1 MTLNVKD
8 PEAHRLAVAI
18 AQCTGESL
26 TRVVTE
32 ALRQRYEQIQRQK
45 GRASLEELQLIAGR
59 IAKHC
64 PGTYVDHGSLLYDEN
79 GLPH

>member
-32 ALRQRYEQIQRQK
+32 ALRQRYEQIQRQQ
-45 GRASLEELQLIAGR
+45 GRASLEELQSIAGR
-59 IAKHC
+59 IAEHC
-64 PGTYVDHGSLLYDEN
+64 QAPYVDHGALLYDEN